1 MLPDWLATIPASTI
15 FILCLSIL
23 MAFLTTFI
31 NRRLI
36 SKEKLEQ
43 LKAWQREI
51 SAWTSDLNK
60 AKRTGDKKLL
70 RKVQK
75 QEKRI
80 KQLQMKVASQSLQS
94 MKTFPIFMILFILVW
109 LPLTGR
115 LLYWQL
121 PIKALFSGGEAV
133 AYLPWNLP
141 LFDGAILE
149 LNLFSWYVI
158 GSFAA
163 GILISRVFGV
173 GMGATE

>member
-1 MLPDWLATIPASTI
+1 MLPNWIATIPASTI
-15 FILCLSIL
+15 FVLFLSIL

-36 SKEKLEQ
+36 SKEKFEQ
-43 LKAWQREI
+43 LKSWQSEI
-51 SAWTSDLNK
+51 SAWTSDFNK
-60 AKRTGDKKLL
+60 ARRTGDKKLL
-70 RKVQK
+70 KKVQK

-94 MKTFPIFMILFILVW
+94 MKTFPIFMVLFIVIW
-109 LPLTGR
+109 LPLTGK

-121 PIKALFSGGEAV
+121 FDAPFGGAETV
-133 AYLPWNLP
+133 AYLPWFGGSMP
-141 LFDGAILE
+141 LS
-149 LNLFSWYVI
+149 LFSWYVLC
-158 GSFAA
+158 SFAA

>member
-1 MLPDWLATIPASTI
+1 MIPDWLATIPASTI

-36 SKEKLEQ
+36 SKEQ
-43 LKAWQREI
+43 LAQVKAWQREI
-51 SAWTSDLNK
+51 SAWTSEFNR
-60 AKRTGDKKLL
+60 ARRTGDKKLL

-94 MKTFPIFMILFILVW
+94 MKTFPIFMVLFILIW

-115 LLYWQL
+115 LLYWQIFDA
-121 PIKALFSGGEAV
+121 PFSGGETV
-133 AYLPWNLP
+133 AYLPW
-141 LFDGAILE
+141 FDGPMP
-149 LNLFSWYVI
+149 LNLFSWYMI
-158 GSFAA
+158 CSFAA